1 MPVGPTDSQGRPL
14 AEWWQRLVAIILD
27 GIILTIPEDII
38 LRVAINTRD
47 RSLVSSRHLVA
58 SVVILSLVFAIVNIV
73 YFAVLN
79 GSGRGQ
85 TVGQMAL
92 GISVRD
98 EASGGPIGV
107 GRAALRIL
115 ILLPGLLLDWLLPI
129 IALIAF
135 LYSLVAAFSPLWD
148 ARRQGFHDKVA
159 HTVVIKV
166 R

>member
-98 EASGGPIGV
+98 EASRV
-107 GRAALRIL
+107 RARDVASMTYLL
-115 ILLPGLLLDWLLPI
+115 IHSMAHHEMHGIARFSGLDW
-129 IALIAF
+129 
-135 LYSLVAAFSPLWD
+135 
-148 ARRQGFHDKVA
+148 A
-159 HTVVIKV
+159 H
-166 R
+166 